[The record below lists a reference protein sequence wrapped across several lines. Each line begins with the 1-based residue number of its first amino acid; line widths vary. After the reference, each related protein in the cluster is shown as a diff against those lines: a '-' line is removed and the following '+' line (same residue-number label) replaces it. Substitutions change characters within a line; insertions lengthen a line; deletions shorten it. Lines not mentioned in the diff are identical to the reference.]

1 MNKLTRNSCKM
12 CRFTKC
18 ESAGM
23 VNKWVPSA
31 YIPRVEQQRSTKKT
45 EASSNGAKVFQTTNN
60 TIYNENNNSPLDELI
75 SNMKQ
80 THEQALVIDIKVI
93 KYV

>member
-1 MNKLTRNSCKM
+1 M

-18 ESAGM
+18 KSAGM
-23 VNKWVPSA
+23 VNEWVLSA
-31 YIPRVEQQRSTKKT
+31 YTPRVELQRSSKKT
-45 EASSNGAKVFQTTNN
+45 KASSIGTKVFQTTNN
-60 TIYNENNNSPLDELI
+60 TKYNEKNNSPLDELI

-80 THEQALVIDIKVI
+80 THDQALVIDIKVI